1 MKNSEIRQLT
11 DKELSERID
20 NEKSSLVRMKLNHA
34 VSPLDNP
41 LQMRDMKKDIARLST
56 ELNKRRRNEKK

>member
-1 MKNSEIRQLT
+1 MKMSEIKQFT

-20 NEKSSLVRMKLNHA
+20 DEVNLLVRMKLNHV

-41 LQMRDMKKDIARLST
+41 QKIGQTRRNIARLNT
-56 ELNKRRRNEKK
+56 ELRQREVNTNK